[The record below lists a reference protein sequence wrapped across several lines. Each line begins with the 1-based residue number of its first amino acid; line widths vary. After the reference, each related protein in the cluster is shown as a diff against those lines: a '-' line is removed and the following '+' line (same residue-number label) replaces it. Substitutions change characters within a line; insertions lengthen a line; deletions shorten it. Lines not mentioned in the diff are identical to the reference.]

1 MATPN
6 VVFLTGLPQ
15 AAGPYFPINLRT
27 WTSNYNQLLIGRDL
41 MPARAI
47 TLDAPPA
54 SEPSPRRSWTWQY
67 ILNLIAR
74 DAMPAAFRKE
84 SYELPQRPYPRMEQ
98 TWAYTDKNVLELLSK
113 DTMTA
118 AFRKELTDLP
128 SIPWRL
134 YQTWVWQYNLNLIG
148 QDRLPTGAIRYDLTP
163 IGYPRKDQTWAWQYN
178 LNLIG
183 QDRFPTG
190 AVRYDRPSVLSW
202 YRDWYINLQ
211 TTTLGVTTAPPFAQ
225 FDWPAP
231 RGQPRQ
237 DQTWSWQYNLNLIG
251 LDLMP
256 ARAITLD
263 ATPVPSWYRDWSVNL
278 QTTTL
283 GITTAPPF
291 AQFDWPTPRGQ
302 PRQDQTWSW
311 QYNLNLIGLD
321 ILPTSAFRYDLTPI
335 GYPRKD
341 QTWSWQYNLNL
352 IGLDVLPTGAVR
364 YELAPI
370 GYPRKDQTWTWQY
383 NLNLIGLDILP
394 TGAVR
399 YELTPIGYPRKD
411 QTWSWQYNLNLIG
424 LDVLPT
430 GAIALSLPA
439 VPSWYRDW
447 SQNLITST
455 LFTTPTAPFAQFD
468 WPLTR
473 AYPRQDQTYTFSAF
487 IPTVVLV
494 APTPFAQ
501 YDWPLPMSPPLQLQQ
516 RGFTFGLNQN
526 LPPPVVVTKFEWIVR
541 YRRRRRGTDQITRY

>member
-6 VVFLTGLPQ
+6 VIFLTGLPQ

-27 WTSNYNQLLIGRDL
+27 WTYGYNKLLI
-41 MPARAI
+41 
-47 TLDAPPA
+47 
-54 SEPSPRRSWTWQY
+54 SQ
-67 ILNLIAR
+67 

-84 SYELPQRPYPRMEQ
+84 SYELPQRPYPRIEQ

-118 AFRKELTDLP
+118 AFRKEPNLTDLP
-128 SIPWRL
+128 RIPWRL
-134 YQTWVWQYNLNLIG
+134 DQTWTGRYNLNLVGKDLIPARAIML
-148 QDRLPTGAIRYDLTP
+148 DAPPSPWRLEPWRL
-163 IGYPRKDQTWAWQYN
+163 DQTWTGRYN
-178 LNLIG
+178 LNLVG
-183 QDRFPTG
+183 K
-190 AVRYDRPSVLSW
+190 
-202 YRDWYINLQ
+202 
-211 TTTLGVTTAPPFAQ
+211 
-225 FDWPAP
+225 
-231 RGQPRQ
+231 
-237 DQTWSWQYNLNLIG
+237 
-251 LDLMP
+251 DLMP

-263 ATPVPSWYRDWSVNL
+263 APPGPWRLDQTWVWRYNLSLIGLPLNSPIYDRPSVPPWYRDWSINL

-283 GITTAPPF
+283 RVTASPAPF

-302 PRQDQTWSW
+302 PRQDQTWAWQYNLNLISLDLIPARAIALDATPVPPWYRDWSVNLQTTTLSQMAPFAQFDWPTPRGQPRQDQTWAW

-321 ILPTSAFRYDLTPI
+321 R
-335 GYPRKD
+335 
-341 QTWSWQYNLNL
+341 
-352 IGLDVLPTGAVR
+352 
-364 YELAPI
+364 
-370 GYPRKDQTWTWQY
+370 
-383 NLNLIGLDILP
+383 LP

-411 QTWSWQYNLNLIG
+411 QTWSWQYNLNLVGQDLIPARAIT
-424 LDVLPT
+424 LDAIPISPWYRDWSQNLITNTLFATPAAPFAQFDWPLARTYPRQEQTWTWTYNPNLVGRDILPA
-430 GAIALSLPA
+430 GAIALGLLA

-455 LFTTPTAPFAQFD
+455 LFATPTAPFAQFD